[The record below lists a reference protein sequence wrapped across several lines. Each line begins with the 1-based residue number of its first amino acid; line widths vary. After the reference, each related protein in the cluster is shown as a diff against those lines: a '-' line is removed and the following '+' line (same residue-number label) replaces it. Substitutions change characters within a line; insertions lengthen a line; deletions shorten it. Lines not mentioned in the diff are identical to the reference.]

1 MLGTAQGRVNNT
13 RFAVCVPGRTGCNI
27 TPDTHWA
34 HRAGDRIELDI
45 SACRGGC
52 GPGASS
58 TARKASHGSSFP
70 TGASAAA
77 TTVPAPR
84 RAGAPDRSEHGTRF
98 EITELSKVL
107 LTRGEARAIE
117 LALIDSNPHFVNEIN
132 SISKKHEYY
141 DDAVAW
147 GNAWLA
153 ANGL

>member
-1 MLGTAQGRVNNT
+1 
-13 RFAVCVPGRTGCNI
+13 
-27 TPDTHWA
+27 
-34 HRAGDRIELDI
+34 
-45 SACRGGC
+45 
-52 GPGASS
+52 
-58 TARKASHGSSFP
+58 
-70 TGASAAA
+70 
-77 TTVPAPR
+77 VPAPR